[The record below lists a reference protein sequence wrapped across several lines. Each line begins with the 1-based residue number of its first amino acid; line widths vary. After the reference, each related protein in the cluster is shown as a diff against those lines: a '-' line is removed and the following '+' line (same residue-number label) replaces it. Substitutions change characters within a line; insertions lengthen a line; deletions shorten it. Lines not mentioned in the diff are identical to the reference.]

1 MRIALMIVAASLG
14 WAPAAAAAP
23 EKPVLEHVV
32 AHTVFTDR
40 TLPEVATLL
49 TNASGVPIKLSREIQ
64 QCVASGKRGCDWKIN
79 GEWNGQTLSQALD
92 TLLGSTSLAY
102 RIEGKSVVIIR
113 RVVVKE
119 RVVVSDL
126 VLRQPPKRAEE
137 EVR

>member
-1 MRIALMIVAASLG
+1 MRIALMIVAASFG

-64 QCVASGKRGCDWKIN
+64 QCVASGKRGCHWKIN
-79 GEWNGQTLSQALD
+79 GEWNGQTLSQVLD
-92 TLLGSTSLAY
+92 TLLPGSTYLAY

-113 RVVVKE
+113 RVVV
-119 RVVVSDL
+119 VNDL
-126 VLRQPPKRAEE
+126 VLRQQPKRAEE